1 MARTLFRAPRRR
13 NISTGVRNTLTIDMS
28 TLDTRMY
35 NSLVRPRFHMLIG
48 GILASD
54 RVIEALLYGMS
65 AVDPVLAPS
74 QE

>member
-1 MARTLFRAPRRR
+1 
-13 NISTGVRNTLTIDMS
+13 MS
-28 TLDTRMY
+28 TLDTRIY

-65 AVDPVLAPS
+65 APDPVLALS
-74 QE
+74 QESPFPSRAVARRLSPAYRASRPMK